1 MPDPIP
7 HAGPDPPPPFP
18 LMLDLIQ
25 HPPRVMPDPIGH
37 LLAPLHAIALATC
50 SKNAGEEEIE

>member
-1 MPDPIP
+1 MPDPIRHP
-7 HAGPDPPPPFP
+7 RALMPDPIRHPPA

-25 HPPRVMPDPIGH
+25 HP
-37 LLAPLHAIALATC
+37 LAPLHAIALATC